1 MMGKEVSAKLGVFI
15 DVYEAIELLE
25 NKGEENVLSRKL
37 SYKLG
42 RTKNQLESMVSNA
55 RKEFRTITQAHT
67 TKDSK
72 GQITGM
78 DQTAI
83 LSEIADLKAEIEIT
97 TLPSFTL
104 DELYSKEKPLVPQ
117 RLISALLPFIEED
130 LKD

>member
-1 MMGKEVSAKLGVFI
+1 MGKEITAKLGTFV

-25 NKGEENVLSRKL
+25 GKGEENVLSRKL

-42 RTKNQLESMVSNA
+42 RTKNQLESIVTNA
-55 RKEFRTITQAHT
+55 RKQFRTITQTYT

-72 GQITGM
+72 GQITGI

-83 LSEIADLKAEIEIT
+83 LSEIADLKSELEAASI
-97 TLPSFTL
+97 PAFTL

-117 RLISALLPFIEED
+117 RLISALLPFIDEE